1 MDLKQLIKGHI
12 NQIQAEF
19 FVRVSYINRLANLGE
34 IPLGVSAKSLL
45 TLQCGVPCARQE
57 LLPFSSM
64 MTSITLYA
72 RTKAR
77 ATSDE
82 LDILFFFCFYFVFVF
97 SFIIFALFH
106 FILSW

>member
-1 MDLKQLIKGHI
+1 MDLKQLIKGYI
-12 NQIQAEF
+12 NRIQTEF

-34 IPLGVSAKSLL
+34 MPLGVSAKSLL
-45 TLQCGVPCARQE
+45 TLQSGVPCARKE

-77 ATSDE
+77 ATCDE
-82 LDILFFFCFYFVFVF
+82 EVSCQTVLTVFQIF
-97 SFIIFALFH
+97 SIEASVL
-106 FILSW
+106 L

>member
-1 MDLKQLIKGHI
+1 MDLKQLIKGYI

-34 IPLGVSAKSLL
+34 MPLGVAKSLR
-45 TLQCGVPCARQE
+45 TLQCGVPCARKE
-57 LLPFSSM
+57 LLPFSSI

-82 LDILFFFCFYFVFVF
+82 EVSCQTVSTVFQIF
-97 SFIIFALFH
+97 SIEASVL
-106 FILSW
+106 L